1 MRLDRISVPV
11 AAPAPHAVFAGSTT
25 KENFMRIFVT
35 GASGWIGSAV
45 VPELIGAGHQ
55 VLGLARSDA
64 SAKAIAGLGA
74 GVLRGDL
81 NDTAVLRAGAL
92 DSDGVIHLAF
102 IPGRPGFEAAVQAD
116 ATAIETFSDSLAGSG
131 KPMLITGATL
141 TMPGRPSTERDEL
154 IATGPIA
161 GRIRNMRAALAAAE
175 RDVRACLVMLPRSV
189 HGQGERHG
197 FVPQLIAMARAKGV
211 CGYIGDG
218 ASRWPAVHVKDA
230 ASLYRLAVERARAGA
245 VLNAV
250 GDEGVPVREI
260 AEAIGRHLN
269 LPARSLPAEE
279 YGGLLVPL
287 LSTDMPASS
296 AITRELLGWKPTRPG
311 LIEDIEQGHY
321 FT

>member
-1 MRLDRISVPV
+1 
-11 AAPAPHAVFAGSTT
+11 
-25 KENFMRIFVT
+25 MRIFVT

-45 VPELIGAGHQ
+45 VPELISVGHQ
-55 VLGLARSDA
+55 VLALARSDA
-64 SAKAIAGLGA
+64 SAKAVAVMGA
-74 GVLRGDL
+74 EVLRGDL
-81 NDTAVLRAGAL
+81 ADTGTLRSGAV

-102 IPGRPGFEAAVQAD
+102 EGGRNHYEAAAQTD
-116 ATAIETFSDSLAGSG
+116 AKAIETFAISLAGFG
-131 KPMLITGATL
+131 KPLVISGATL
-141 TMPGRPSTERDEL
+141 VTPGRPATERDEL
-154 IATGPIA
+154 IAAGPIA
-161 GRIRNMRAALAAAE
+161 ARITNMQTALAAAD
-175 RDVRACLVMLPRSV
+175 RGVRSCLVMLPRSV

-211 CGYIGDG
+211 SGYIGDG

-230 ASLYRLAVERARAGA
+230 ASLYRLAIEQAPAGA

-250 GDEGVPVREI
+250 GDEGVPIREI

-279 YGGLLVPL
+279 YGGMLVPL

-296 AITRELLGWKPTRPG
+296 TITRELLGWKPTHPG

-321 FT
+321 FI

>member
-1 MRLDRISVPV
+1 
-11 AAPAPHAVFAGSTT
+11 
-25 KENFMRIFVT
+25 MRIFVT

-45 VPELIGAGHQ
+45 VPELISAGHQ
-55 VLGLARSDA
+55 VLGLARSDS
-64 SAKAIAGLGA
+64 SANAIADMGA
-74 GVLRGDL
+74 AVLRGDL
-81 NDTAVLRAGAL
+81 NDADILRAGAL
-92 DSDGVIHLAF
+92 DSHGVIHLAF
-102 IPGRPGFEAAVQAD
+102 IPGRPQFEAATQTD
-116 ATAIETFSDSLAGSG
+116 ARAIETFAASLAGSG
-131 KPMLITGATL
+131 KPMLISGATL
-141 TMPGRPSTERDEL
+141 VTPGRPATERDEI
-154 IATGPIA
+154 IAQGPIA
-161 GRIRNMRAALAAAE
+161 ARIRNMQAALAAAAQ
-175 RDVRACLVMLPRSV
+175 DVRACLVMLPRSV